1 MPRTRTQTRPLTRV
15 RLSPSPQLF
24 RAFFGDD
31 PFGTGGPPP
40 SSSLSVNRALSLVQR
55 LGTTFYNNPWTLVTL
70 LSGLASLFSILE
82 SLVTIISLRTLVVAL
97 PITGIAVYG
106 LAERRRIMTAHR
118 GR

>member
-1 MPRTRTQTRPLTRV
+1 MPRTHTSSASLTRAPLPLRSSRALWRRPV
-15 RLSPSPQLF
+15 WKSHRPPPLSPLIAHIP
-24 RAFFGDD
+24 RTAA
-31 PFGTGGPPP
+31 
-40 SSSLSVNRALSLVQR
+40 RY
-55 LGTTFYNNPWTLVTL
+55 TFYNNPWTLVTL

-106 LAERRRIMTAHR
+106 LSERRRIMTAHR